1 MYFDPKTKLPW
12 ALVPMQ
18 HWMNFALS
26 DRPHP
31 ERRVGVQ
38 QRDNAELAVEPP
50 ERDFESAS
58 LGWESNQRV
67 DSSAPEAV
75 LRAQEAMAGAKRAAT
90 EKAAAE
96 QTAKEKAAAKKAAAE
111 RAAKEKAAAE
121 KAAAEQAAKE
131 KAAAEKAA
139 AEKAAAE
146 QAAKEKAAAE
156 KAAAK
161 EKAAAEK
168 AAAEKAVKDKP
179 ATGKAKSA
187 ATKPANAAPGV
198 TRRAATTSKVK
209 KTVKKTGSATRS
221 RRK

>member
-1 MYFDPKTKLPW
+1 MNIFSIWLQMYFDPKTKLPW

-121 KAAAEQAAKE
+121 KAAAEK
-131 KAAAEKAA
+131 
-139 AEKAAAE
+139 
-146 QAAKEKAAAE
+146 
-156 KAAAK
+156 AAK

>member
-1 MYFDPKTKLPW
+1 MNIFSIWLQMYFDPKTKLPW

-50 ERDFESAS
+50 ERDFASAS
-58 LGWESNQRV
+58 SGWESNQRV
-67 DSSAPEAV
+67 DSPAPEAV
-75 LRAQEAMAGAKRAAT
+75 LRAQEVMAGAKRAA
-90 EKAAAE
+90 E
-96 QTAKEKAAAKKAAAE
+96 
-111 RAAKEKAAAE
+111 
-121 KAAAEQAAKE
+121 EQAAKE

-139 AEKAAAE
+139 AEKAA
-146 QAAKEKAAAE
+146 KEKAAAE
-156 KAAAK
+156 KAAAEKAAK

-187 ATKPANAAPGV
+187 ATQPANAAPGV

-209 KTVKKTGSATRS
+209 KTVKKPGSATRS